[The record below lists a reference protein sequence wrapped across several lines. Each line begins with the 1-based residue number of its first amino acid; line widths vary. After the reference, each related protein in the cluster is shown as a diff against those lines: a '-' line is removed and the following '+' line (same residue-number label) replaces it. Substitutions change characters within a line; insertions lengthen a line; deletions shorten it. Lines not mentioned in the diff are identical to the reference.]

1 MFDLDLKFL
10 LIFVP
15 VILFSL
21 TIHEYSH
28 AYIANKLGDD
38 TAKRLGRLTLNPLK
52 HLDPIGTILLLLVHF
67 GWAKPVPV
75 DPRNFKDPKKDMLYV
90 AIAGPISNIITA
102 IISGILLKFIVF
114 NLASAGAFGAY
125 TVPLI
130 QFLVWMIFIGV
141 VLAVFNM
148 LPIPPLDGSRVLYG
162 LLPDHLANSIKK
174 IETYGI
180 LMVFGIILFGGR
192 TFSYI
197 IIYPFLK
204 FLEIFSFNNLELNII
219 LNVVFNR

>member
-21 TIHEYSH
+21 TIHEYAH

-102 IISGILLKFIVF
+102 IISGILLKFIIF
-114 NLASAGAFGAY
+114 NLASTGAFGAY
-125 TVPLI
+125 TLPLI

-180 LMVFGIILFGGR
+180 LIVFGIILFGGR

-197 IIYPFLK
+197 LIYPFLK

-219 LNVVFNR
+219 LNIVFNR